1 MGALFADVVGGEVG
15 CGVRGD
21 MGGVPVGVAV
31 VESNSQNHIVTI
43 AVLLLLLLL
52 LFALIGCDVLLRD
65 RGELMTSMLRS
76 LRFMLLVEL

>member
-1 MGALFADVVGGEVG
+1 MADVVGGEVG

-31 VESNSQNHIVTI
+31 VE
-43 AVLLLLLLL
+43 
-52 LFALIGCDVLLRD
+52 LLRD